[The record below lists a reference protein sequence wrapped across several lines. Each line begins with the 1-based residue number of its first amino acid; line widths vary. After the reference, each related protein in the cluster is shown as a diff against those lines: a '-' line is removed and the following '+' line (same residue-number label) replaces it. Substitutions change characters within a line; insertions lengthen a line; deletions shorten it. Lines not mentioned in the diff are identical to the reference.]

1 MRTAVISLALA
12 ISSIASCFLMGYSYA
27 VSTLLFIAFNLLTAI
42 IIFTSLKV
50 AIKGLFSKGVN
61 KIARSLCVVA
71 IFINTLSVY
80 IYVGMNSISG
90 IV

>member
-1 MRTAVISLALA
+1 
-12 ISSIASCFLMGYSYA
+12 MGYGYA
-27 VSTLLFIAFNLLTAI
+27 VSTLLFMAVNVLTAI
-42 IIFTSLKV
+42 IIFTSLKLV
-50 AIKGLFSKGVN
+50 IKELFSKGVN

>member
-27 VSTLLFIAFNLLTAI
+27 VSTLLFMAVNVLTAI
-42 IIFTSLKV
+42 VIFTSLKL

-71 IFINTLSVY
+71 ILINTLSMY
-80 IYVGMNSISG
+80 IYIGMNSISG